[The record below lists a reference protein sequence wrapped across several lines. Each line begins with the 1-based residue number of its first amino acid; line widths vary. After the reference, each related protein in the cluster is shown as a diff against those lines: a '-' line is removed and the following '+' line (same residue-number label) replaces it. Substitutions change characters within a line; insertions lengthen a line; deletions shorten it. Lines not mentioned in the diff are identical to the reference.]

1 MPHYLILTNIAK
13 LLYSRQL
20 HFVYSEVKLERR
32 LVLLFRLWIPVD
44 DNNPDELKQAKRSL
58 SAEVGIVMSET
69 VRMLHCHEKKAL
81 YDGWILENPAC
92 GALLERA
99 KVSCSLVSGSK
110 HLRALSTDTTCQLN
124 VLGHDRHTLGVDS
137 AQVGIF
143 EQTNEVGF
151 RGFLERKD
159 GRSLKAKIGLEIL
172 SNLANETLEGELA
185 DQQVRGLLVA
195 TDLAK
200 SDGSGAVTVGLLD
213 STRGRSGLASSLGR
227 ELLTGSLASGGFTS
241 GLLGAGHLECFCYYY
256 GCKLY
261 CVEDVLLSRGGPE

>member
-1 MPHYLILTNIAK
+1 MNGYVSKDLKIVFYRQGSFEELCVLGGFKKIRFGDA
-13 LLYSRQL
+13 LLGQAT
-20 HFVYSEVKLERR
+20 VKCSMIEARHL
-32 LVLLFRLWIPVD
+32 
-44 DNNPDELKQAKRSL
+44 RSL
-58 SAEVGIVMSET
+58 SA
-69 VRMLHCHEKKAL
+69 
-81 YDGWILENPAC
+81 
-92 GALLERA
+92 
-99 KVSCSLVSGSK
+99 
-110 HLRALSTDTTCQLN
+110 DTTGQLN

-143 EQTNEVGF
+143 EQPNEVGF

-185 DQQVRGLLVA
+185 DQQICGLLVA

-200 SDGSGAVTVGLLD
+200 SDGSGAVTVGLFD
-213 STRGRSGLASSLGR
+213 STRGRGGLASSLRR